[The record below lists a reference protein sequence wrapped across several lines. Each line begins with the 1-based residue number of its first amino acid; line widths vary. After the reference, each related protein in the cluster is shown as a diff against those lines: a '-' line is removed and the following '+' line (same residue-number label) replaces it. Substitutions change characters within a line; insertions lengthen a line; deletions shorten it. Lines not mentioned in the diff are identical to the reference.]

1 MEDSTLNRAMQSVYE
16 STETGIK
23 SSVVGGFVINLLVA
37 GSLSL
42 ILSMI
47 NSLQLIVHL
56 PLINVSTPANV
67 MSVVEVLVPIVM
79 FDVLESEN
87 LEGLL

>member
-1 MEDSTLNRAMQSVYE
+1 M
-16 STETGIK
+16 I
-23 SSVVGGFVINLLVA
+23 GGFAFNLITA

-42 ILSMI
+42 ILGMI

-67 MSVVEVLVPIVM
+67 MMVEGVLVPVVM
-79 FDVLESEN
+79 FDVLESDDLQVILN
-87 LEGLL
+87 I

>member
-1 MEDSTLNRAMQSVYE
+1 MQSVYE
-16 STETGIK
+16 STETSIK
-23 SSVVGGFVINLLVA
+23 GSVVGGFVINLLVA

-42 ILSMI
+42 ILGMI

-67 MSVVEVLVPIVM
+67 MSVEEVLVPIVM
-79 FDVLESEN
+79 FDVLE
-87 LEGLL
+87 

>member
-1 MEDSTLNRAMQSVYE
+1 M
-16 STETGIK
+16 
-23 SSVVGGFVINLLVA
+23 VGGFAINLLIT

-42 ILSMI
+42 ILGMI

-67 MSVVEVLVPIVM
+67 MTVEGVLVPIVM
-79 FDVLESEN
+79 FDLLESEYLQMILN
-87 LEGLL
+87 FAQN

>member
-16 STETGIK
+16 STETSIK
-23 SSVVGGFVINLLVA
+23 GSVVGGFVINLLVA

-42 ILSMI
+42 ILGMI

-67 MSVVEVLVPIVM
+67 MSVEEVLVPIVM
-79 FDVLESEN
+79 FDVLE
-87 LEGLL
+87 